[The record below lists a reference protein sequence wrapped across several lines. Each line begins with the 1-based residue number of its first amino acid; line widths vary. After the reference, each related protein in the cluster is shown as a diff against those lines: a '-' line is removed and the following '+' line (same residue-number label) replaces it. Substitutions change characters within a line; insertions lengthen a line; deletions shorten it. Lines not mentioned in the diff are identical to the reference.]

1 MSTVLGGDAVS
12 TVLGVDAVSTVL
24 GVDLPAGAD
33 QRLAGKAAIV
43 TGAARG
49 IGRSC
54 ALAFARAGAD
64 LLLLDIGHDLAGV
77 PYPLGTASQ
86 LEHTAQLCRQAGGP
100 VSTVLTVQADVRDS
114 EAVRRAVDVAI
125 ERFGRVDVLL
135 NNAGIAAPSGKAV
148 HDIEAREWD
157 LMLDVDVS
165 GAWRM
170 IRAVGKVMCHQ
181 RSGSIINVASTA
193 GLVGYRNFA
202 GYVTAKHALVGL
214 SKAAALDLAPFKVRV
229 NALCPGSVRDEP
241 AVEGR
246 MLTEIARSLEV
257 PVDEHEH
264 TFVTAQP
271 MNALIEPEDVAG
283 AALWLASDESRQ
295 VTGSAVPVDGGYL
308 SR

>member
-1 MSTVLGGDAVS
+1 MSAAPASAQTAFAQTAFAQTASAQTAV
-12 TVLGVDAVSTVL
+12 
-24 GVDLPAGAD
+24 D
-33 QRLAGKAAIV
+33 QRLAGKVAIV

-49 IGRSC
+49 IGRAC
-54 ALAFARAGAD
+54 AVAFARAGAD
-64 LLLLDIGHDLAGV
+64 LLLLDIAHDLPGV

-86 LEHTAQLCRQAGGP
+86 LEHTAELCRQAGGP
-100 VSTVLTVQADVRDS
+100 ACTVLSVEADVRDLA
-114 EAVRRAVDVAI
+114 EVHRAVEVALD
-125 ERFGRVDVLL
+125 RFGRIDVLL

-148 HDIEAREWD
+148 HDIEADEWD

-170 IRAVGKVMCHQ
+170 IRAVGKVMSHQ
-181 RSGSIINVASTA
+181 RSGSIINLASTA

-229 NALCPGSVRDEP
+229 NALCPGSVRDDP

-246 MLTEIARSLEV
+246 MLSEIARSLDV
-257 PVDEHEH
+257 PVDEHEQ

-271 MNALIEPEDVAG
+271 MNALIEPADVAG
-283 AALWLASDESRQ
+283 AVLWLASDESRQ
-295 VTGSAVPVDGGYL
+295 VTGSAVPVDGGFT

>member
-1 MSTVLGGDAVS
+1 MTAPLSGPDSRSDG
-12 TVLGVDAVSTVL
+12 
-24 GVDLPAGAD
+24 
-33 QRLAGKAAIV
+33 RLAGKVAVI

-49 IGRSC
+49 IGRAC
-54 ALAFARAGAD
+54 AVAFARAGAD
-64 LLLLDIGHDLAGV
+64 LLLLDIAHDLVGV

-86 LEHTAQLCRQAGGP
+86 LEHTAELCQQAGGP
-100 VSTVLTVQADVRDS
+100 SATVLSVQADVRDLQ
-114 EAVRRAVDVAI
+114 AVQDAVDLALA
-125 ERFGRVDVLL
+125 RFGRIDVVL
-135 NNAGIAAPSGKAV
+135 NNAGIAAPSGKPV
-148 HDIEAREWD
+148 YDIEADEWD

-170 IRAVGKVMCHQ
+170 IRAVGKAMSAQ

-229 NALCPGSVRDEP
+229 NALCPGSVRDDP

-246 MLTEIARSLEV
+246 MLSEIARSLDV
-257 PVDEHEH
+257 PVAEHEQ

-271 MNALIEPEDVAG
+271 MNALIEPEDIAG

-295 VTGSAVPVDGGYL
+295 VTGSVVSVDGGFT